1 MKMET
6 FIVYVDDKQHAL
18 QQIVP
23 MLHRTESQDPA
34 SRWILVG
41 CPPKFSRHSGR
52 WLSQHALKQWRQDWT
67 DKNTAALVHVLKEFG
82 NAVSVKTVHGPL
94 ADYTQQLRN
103 ELGFARVVDAR
114 RPKLSV
120 NLAPVTKEQPQEK
133 SNWALPGGFLA
144 MGAFIVMASE

>member
-1 MKMET
+1 MET

-23 MLHRTESQDPA
+23 MLQRAEPQVPA
-34 SRWILVG
+34 SQWILVG
-41 CPPKFSRHSGR
+41 CPPKFNRHSGR
-52 WLSQHALKQWRQDWT
+52 WLSQNAIKQWRQDWT
-67 DKNTAALVHVLKEFG
+67 DKNTAALVQVLNEFG
-82 NAVSVKTVHGPL
+82 NVVSVKTVNGPL

-144 MGAFIVMASE
+144 MSAFIVMASE

>member
-1 MKMET
+1 MET

-23 MLHRTESQDPA
+23 MLQRSESQVPT
-34 SRWILVG
+34 SKWILVG
-41 CPPKFSRHSGR
+41 CPPKFNRHSGR
-52 WLSQHALKQWRQDWT
+52 WLSKHAIQQWRQDWT
-67 DKNTAALVHVLKEFG
+67 DKNTAALVQVLREFG
-82 NAVSVKTVHGPL
+82 NAVSVKTVNGPL
-94 ADYTQQLRN
+94 TDYTQQLRN

-144 MGAFIVMASE
+144 MSAFIVMASE

>member
-1 MKMET
+1 MET

-23 MLHRTESQDPA
+23 MLHRSDSQIPS

-41 CPPKFSRHSGR
+41 CPPKFNRHSSR
-52 WLSQHALKQWRQDWT
+52 WLSRHALQQWRQDWT
-67 DKNTAALVHVLKEFG
+67 EQNTGALVQVLKDFG
-82 NAVSVKTVHGPL
+82 NAVSVKTVNGPL

-133 SNWALPGGFLA
+133 SNWILPSGFLA
-144 MGAFIVMASE
+144 IGAFIVMASE